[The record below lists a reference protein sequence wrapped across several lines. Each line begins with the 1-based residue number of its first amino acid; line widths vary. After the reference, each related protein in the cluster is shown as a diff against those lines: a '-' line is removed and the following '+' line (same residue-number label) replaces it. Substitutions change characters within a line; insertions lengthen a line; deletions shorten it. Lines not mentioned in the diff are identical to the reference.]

1 MFVSIG
7 AGDGI
12 RTRDQE
18 LGKLLLYQLSYARSL
33 GWEAILQQGG
43 TGGGSRYGCHAFSCT
58 SFTNVPD
65 GASKYA
71 VAKRL
76 TGSVEAM

>member
-1 MFVSIG
+1 MKFG

-18 LGKLLLYQLSYARSL
+18 LGKLRLYQLSYARSP
-33 GWEAILQQGG
+33 GG
-43 TGGGSRYGCHAFSCT
+43 RRSYNRAGGAGASRYGCQAFSWT

-65 GASKYA
+65 GAAKYA